1 MRLVLPV
8 LVPTLLGALAWALRR
23 PRAQAAIL
31 LAGAALHVLLVAG
44 LLAATPEPTALLA
57 LDPLGRL
64 FLGVTSGI
72 FAVAAV
78 AAVGYLGHPTHDAP
92 AAAHRFVPALL
103 WFLAAMS
110 LVALARH
117 LAVLWVALE
126 ATTLATAPLIY
137 FYRRRQ
143 ALEATWKYLLL
154 CSVGI
159 ALALLG
165 TFFVGIAASGT
176 QGGGSLAI
184 DALVAAAP
192 GMARPWLKAGFVLAL
207 VGYGTKMGLAPLHTW
222 LPDAHSQAPSPVS
235 ALLSGVVLNGA
246 FLGIL
251 RFHQIALASGDAD
264 FARTMLVLLGFLSV
278 GIATAFM
285 VRQRDY
291 KRLFAYSS
299 VENMGILAAGVGLG
313 GGAVYGAL
321 LHAVNHSVAKAGL
334 FLVAGNVLRAFGSTR
349 AAEVRGVLARLP
361 ASGALLTVLFL
372 AIGGAPPFGPFW
384 SELLV
389 FQGAIGASPWLGV
402 LFIAL
407 LAVAFLGM
415 AGVVLP
421 MLQPG
426 TAAVAAGTSSMPAW
440 TGTPIATAGVAA
452 LAAPPPS
459 PAATATWAAMATTTA
474 TPTATPTPTP
484 TATPTATTTA
494 TSATPTREP
503 LLAILPPALLALG
516 TLVLGLRVPAA
527 LTELLARAAATLG
540 GLP

>member
-1 MRLVLPV
+1 VRLVLPV
-8 LVPTLLGALAWALRR
+8 LVPAALGALAFALQSA
-23 PRAQAAIL
+23 RARTALLLGGAAAHLACVAWL
-31 LAGAALHVLLVAG
+31 LAVP
-44 LLAATPEPTALLA
+44 PEPTSLLA

-64 FLGVTSGI
+64 FLGVTSVI
-72 FAVAAV
+72 FAVAA
-78 AAVGYLGHPTHDAP
+78 AAAKGYLADGAHPAP
-92 AAAHRFVPALL
+92 TSRRFASALL

-110 LVALARH
+110 VVPLARH

-137 FYRRRQ
+137 FYRRRP

-165 TFFVGIAASGT
+165 TFFLGIAASGT
-176 QGGGSLAI
+176 PGGGSLQL

-192 GMARPWLKAGFVLAL
+192 AMARPWLKAGFVLAL

-251 RFHQIALASGDAD
+251 RFHQIALASGDAA
-264 FARTMLVLLGFLSV
+264 FARTLLVLLGFASV
-278 GIATAFM
+278 GVATAFM

-313 GGAVYGAL
+313 GGATLGAL

-334 FLVAGNVLRAFGSTR
+334 FLLAGNVLRAYGTTR
-349 AAEVRGVLARLP
+349 AAEVRGALRRLP
-361 ASGALLTVLFL
+361 VSGPLLALLFL
-372 AIGGAPPFGPFW
+372 AIGGIPPFGPFW
-384 SELLV
+384 GELLV
-389 FQGAIGASPWLGV
+389 FQGALSADPWLGV
-402 LFIAL
+402 LFIGL

-421 MLQPG
+421 MLQPDTG
-426 TAAVAAGTSSMPAW
+426 ALATETTSMPIW
-440 TGTPIATAGVAA
+440 TGTPIAAPGAYAVATLGA
-452 LAAPPPS
+452 PTPAAAAPARERLLAVLPPAILAAG
-459 PAATATWAAMATTTA
+459 TV
-474 TPTATPTPTP
+474 
-484 TATPTATTTA
+484 
-494 TSATPTREP
+494 
-503 LLAILPPALLALG
+503 LLGLRIPPALLDL
-516 TLVLGLRVPAA
+516 LRA
-527 LTELLARAAATLG
+527 AAATLG
-540 GLP
+540 AAP